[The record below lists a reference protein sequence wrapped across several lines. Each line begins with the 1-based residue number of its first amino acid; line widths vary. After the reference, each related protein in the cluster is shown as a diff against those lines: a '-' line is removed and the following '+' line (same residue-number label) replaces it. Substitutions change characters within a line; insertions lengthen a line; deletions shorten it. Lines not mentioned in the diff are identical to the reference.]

1 MSTIFFIGQ
10 NPATGNQT
18 LYSVTAGTLGSIMD
32 SFNPDKDIVEQ
43 IWQKRYVFLNAT
55 YFDSMKEHAREL
67 TDSSVVPRGTAD
79 KSVVKCRNLKT
90 DDVKVRFLR
99 NSISQYK
106 RESDISLLLKIEEC
120 EHEFTLLTQAEPIQ
134 LRPDARHIQEL
145 FKIDG
150 DINIYKA
157 SDVVSTSTGGNIIAW
172 RVGSYNGHS
181 IITLEN
187 SPDAQKYVLVSE
199 DVIVGVANAVP
210 SEFDANAVSVNAQL
224 TVGDVQKDCL
234 VRDNEN
240 VHEPLG
246 AHTTHEVLRQ
256 WKTYFELS
264 LSNDSGTVV
273 VNIDGCHVDY
283 NVYAAK
289 PLQYIELTQRVEIE
303 GSLSSIGSR
312 WKVESMDENG
322 IVPEINIFTPDV
334 KETITNYDSFIFVN
348 DNPCIALQ
356 DTTVTVTQSVMLR
369 PSYSLENNEG
379 RSFGKLPVGSVHT
392 ADMVV
397 YDKSGRAWFHITSDE
412 PIELEQSEGI
422 FTRRGWVN
430 GKASDGNY
438 IFSEIE
444 PTVVD
449 DHNVRVKECT
459 YITVKQDLGPVEGSP
474 LVGNAYVMVESLQA
488 VTAEDGEP
496 HDLSYGDKV
505 QLVRLFTNKFQFM
518 HNGVMCE
525 LPEASLD
532 VDVRRE
538 VTGIFEP
545 FVADDNMLS
554 FDGDYLCVIRG
565 EELHNIIAFVE
576 DDYIDST
583 DDVIFRETL
592 YGDSHVFKIL
602 GDGIHGSYRYVKLLE
617 GDEEEGSTYIA
628 KYSEI
633 LIPTRYE
640 LAEGDRLKNFTPN
653 DISLKRTPFHGASE
667 SEFVPAGTTLDLSS
681 AFGVTLNTNWGIGV
695 DDNKYTDAPLYEE
708 IHDPNFDNAREV
720 FFFGNTVNLSPVAF
734 YDNDG
739 VETGWVSNDSLVFNI
754 RSDGH
759 ILSNLTAINY
769 ARICTAGDPQ
779 NIVFGDAISD
789 QYPDRILIH
798 DSFNGYYLADA
809 NAKIHSYNL
818 QSEYQ
823 DSYMMLG
830 SVDVLD
836 FNNHREESCTNGCVV
851 TVTGG
856 FQNVERSEN
865 FDPWFADINCLH
877 VPGIDEFRM
886 ADKSKFVDSLGFED
900 TNCFVLIHKYAD
912 LTESEFGNY
921 ITEQELGDNSFE
933 VSIDPCSG
941 TDSYTVS
948 KYFYCGMSAS
958 GTDCI
963 LPVSTYETKQVM
975 AGLVANMVRKIRV
988 DADNEV
994 FYISDDGYAYPAS
1007 ILSAIGQVTTITRFD
1022 SPKNVWV
1029 TKDST
1034 VVSTHMNPSITSDAP
1049 SNIMIRQARS
1059 LSGIAEVA
1067 EQERDPH
1074 GFFLKLLGSSSQN
1087 LQGSDT
1093 ILLAEING
1101 EEVYI
1106 DIVEDGDD
1114 IYVVEVTDENLK
1126 TVFVGNADE
1135 TTTVAGIDST
1145 DGEIAES
1152 DAFDYYTAV
1161 LHAGDIVTF
1170 TKSFM
1175 GVNEKVYLFVK
1186 EGNGVIHS
1194 AKASRLASDFIDI
1207 QDMGQ
1212 DAPQYYFKDR
1222 SSVLAPMT
1230 YQLNGE
1236 NISEA
1241 ELNSVD
1247 KRAIM
1252 LANVNNPYM
1261 VYIAPGVATD
1271 AYRSARVSLHQPLVL
1286 NNDGTVDVT
1295 AYMYLIPNGRMIPKY
1310 SASYNGL
1317 LYYGF
1322 ELGVTTNTE
1331 VIGEVI
1337 VWAAPISLD
1346 QVIPATMEDCDLQV
1360 FPRVVFSLYSDYS
1373 LSSSRTDYAVGVIE
1387 GHESIDSFQEFHLDK
1402 SVTQNG
1408 NVTFYR
1414 ISQDSG
1420 IFSGKYIPSDMVHYV
1435 IEDVTE
1441 NLQLFHKKDPQFNIV
1456 SPISL
1461 GTLPVIAHSLYM
1473 TPTRKFTAN
1482 MNANGVHTLY
1492 EVTVTLS
1499 GNDGVPSVHK
1509 AWIYDTDCYIVQ
1521 VPSEAESINDE
1532 TVTVHA
1538 NANAYLWDAADA
1550 PVMHVFAE
1558 EQTFNDFS
1566 VVSDENGDRYI
1577 CVEMA
1582 RSELNNADSHITVD
1596 DPMTPDVN
1604 ESTEALRVFIP
1615 ASDVTRNTQGSG
1627 NTFLDVADFDVY
1639 IGTQQ
1644 ASIPLSK
1651 ADGSGESLSSEE
1663 ESALLE
1669 YLDSRQNV
1677 AHIDAAYVD
1686 ENDRVV
1692 MYRISSE
1699 SSPVEHYACI
1709 NIQELGEDWIMN
1721 RTVVPLTGQD
1731 AVVVDSQE
1739 DEGDSVGEILTVL
1752 WKFTTTEEDAEFF
1765 DCGVAV
1771 PVDDEHGSEEI
1782 VRIVEV

>member
-210 SEFDANAVSVNAQL
+210 YEFDANAVSVNAQL

-334 KETITNYDSFIFVN
+334 KETITNYDAFKFVN
-348 DNPCIALQ
+348 DNPCIPLQ
-356 DTTVTVTQSVMLR
+356 NTTVTVTQSVLLR
-369 PSYSLENNEG
+369 PSFSLEENEG
-379 RSFGKLPVGSVHT
+379 RNFGKLPVGAVYD

-397 YDKSGRAWFHITSDE
+397 YDGGGRAWFHITSDT
-412 PIELEQSEGI
+412 PIELEQSAGI
-422 FTRRGWVN
+422 ATRRGWVN

-444 PTVVD
+444 PTVID
-449 DHNVRVKECT
+449 DRNVRVKECT
-459 YITVKQDLGPVEGSP
+459 YITVKQDLGPVEGELLS
-474 LVGNAYVMVESLQA
+474 GNAYAMSDVQA

-496 HDLSYGDKV
+496 HALVYGDKV
-505 QLVRLFTNKFQFM
+505 QLVKAFTNKFQFN
-518 HNGVMCE
+518 HNGVLCE
-525 LPEASLD
+525 LPIDKLG
-532 VDVRRE
+532 VDIRKE
-538 VTGIFEP
+538 LEP
-545 FVADDNMLS
+545 DFQPYSDFLPPNHNLLQ
-554 FDGDYLCVIRG
+554 FDGEFLCTLKG
-565 EELHNIIAFVE
+565 ESLQCVKAFVE
-576 DDYIDST
+576 DDFIEST
-583 DDVIFRETL
+583 DDVVFGEQLSGT
-592 YGDSHVFKIL
+592 HVFTVL
-602 GDGIHGSYRYVKLLE
+602 GCMYHGSYHYLQLRE
-617 GDEEEGSTYIA
+617 GDEEEGITCVANVSDLDFA
-628 KYSEI
+628 R
-633 LIPTRYE
+633 RYD
-640 LAEGDRLKNFTPN
+640 LPSDLLVVNFTPN
-653 DISLKRTPFHGASE
+653 DISLKRTPFPGASE
-667 SEFVPAGTTLDLSS
+667 TGVVPAGTTLDLAD
-681 AFGVTLNTNWGIGV
+681 AFSVSLHNSFWGIGL
-695 DDNKYTDAPLYEE
+695 DEGRFTDAQLYEKYYPIPNSECKIFTQQVSCTPCVQYKDGDSVTDWMDRAGVHDKE
-708 IHDPNFDNAREV
+708 ISEKGLFVGVESLYCVQKTVESWDVSEDGILCWYDARTNMCRIPHDHAYFRTDFSNTPCIVLGGSIMAYRAWNSTAMDFSVEE
-720 FFFGNTVNLSPVAF
+720 NTVFGSIYEYLKVDPTGIHYVKDDSMTEYYADGPVMALIPWSATTSQCEVYLPNGENASQGVVTIVSMYKF
-734 YDNDG
+734 YDVSEDNEYFTNEDLGTHALKVIESGTAGTFIVCRYYVKTRTACGDDG
-739 VETGWVSNDSLVFNI
+739 VMPIE
-754 RSDGH
+754 
-759 ILSNLTAINY
+759 
-769 ARICTAGDPQ
+769 
-779 NIVFGDAISD
+779 
-789 QYPDRILIH
+789 
-798 DSFNGYYLADA
+798 
-809 NAKIHSYNL
+809 
-818 QSEYQ
+818 
-823 DSYMMLG
+823 
-830 SVDVLD
+830 
-836 FNNHREESCTNGCVV
+836 
-851 TVTGG
+851 
-856 FQNVERSEN
+856 
-865 FDPWFADINCLH
+865 
-877 VPGIDEFRM
+877 
-886 ADKSKFVDSLGFED
+886 
-900 TNCFVLIHKYAD
+900 
-912 LTESEFGNY
+912 
-921 ITEQELGDNSFE
+921 
-933 VSIDPCSG
+933 
-941 TDSYTVS
+941 
-948 KYFYCGMSAS
+948 
-958 GTDCI
+958 
-963 LPVSTYETKQVM
+963 TYETKDVES
-975 AGLVANMVRKIRV
+975 GVIPNFVKKLTVRLHGPSFAS
-988 DADNEV
+988 DEV
-994 FYISDDGYAYPAS
+994 FYISDDGYAYPEN
-1007 ILSAIGQVTTITRFD
+1007 ILEETDEPAIIRF
-1022 SPKNVWV
+1022 SEPKYVWV
-1029 TKDST
+1029 TKDPT
-1034 VVSTHMNPSITSDAP
+1034 VEGVDDNPAFSGGEHTEIK
-1049 SNIMIRQARS
+1049 IRQDSS
-1059 LSGIAEVA
+1059 LSGITNAPYET
-1067 EQERDPH
+1067 RDPH
-1074 GFFLKLLGSSSQN
+1074 GFFLKLLGSTVQN
-1087 LQGSDT
+1087 IQDSNA

-1101 EEVYI
+1101 QEVFI
-1106 DIVEDGDD
+1106 DIKDEENETV
-1114 IYVVEVTDENLK
+1114 YVVEVANEDLK
-1126 TVFVGNADE
+1126 TVFVGNPDE
-1135 TTTVAGIDST
+1135 TPSVEGIDTT

-1152 DAFDYYTAV
+1152 DAFDYYTPI

-1175 GVNEKVYLFVK
+1175 GVNGKVYLFVN

-1194 AKASRLASDFIDI
+1194 VKASRLASDFIDI

-1212 DAPQYYFKDR
+1212 DAPQFYLEGMTGIRY
-1222 SSVLAPMT
+1222 SSGGYIPTMM
-1230 YQLNGE
+1230 YSFNGE
-1236 NISEA
+1236 AIPSYNHH
-1241 ELNSVD
+1241 SVD

-1252 LANVNNPYM
+1252 LPGEALL
-1261 VYIAPGVATD
+1261 YIAPGVHTD
-1271 AYRSARVSLHQPLVL
+1271 AYRSARVSLRQPLVVDE
-1286 NNDGTVDVT
+1286 NGCVDVG
-1295 AYMYLIPNGRMIPKY
+1295 AYDFRLSFERITPKHKAVYDSVTYYAFTIDVITGGANGGDLIG
-1310 SASYNGL
+1310 STL
-1317 LYYGF
+1317 
-1322 ELGVTTNTE
+1322 
-1331 VIGEVI
+1331 
-1337 VWAAPISLD
+1337 VWAKQDNLVPIT
-1346 QVIPATMEDCDLQV
+1346 PAVFEDCNLRA
-1360 FPRVVFSLYSDYS
+1360 FPKQSTNLYPDYS
-1373 LSSSRTDYAVGVIE
+1373 VASPYLLFGVHGDSFDASR
-1387 GHESIDSFQEFHLDK
+1387 FQEFVLDK
-1402 SVTQNG
+1402 IVKQNG
-1408 NVTFYR
+1408 VVTFYR
-1414 ISQDSG
+1414 VAESSG
-1420 IFSGKYIPSDMVHYV
+1420 IYSGSFIHQEDVCF

-1441 NLQLFHKKDPQFNIV
+1441 NVMLFHKKDTSFV

-1461 GTLPVIAHSLYM
+1461 SVVSVLAHSMYM
-1473 TPTRKFTAN
+1473 TPARKIVKELED
-1482 MNANGVHTLY
+1482 GLHTYY
-1492 EVTVTLS
+1492 EVFVTIS
-1499 GNDGVPSVHK
+1499 PTEIHAVWVKDDN
-1509 AWIYDTDCYIVQ
+1509 CYIVQ

-1550 PVMHVFAE
+1550 PVMHVFDE

-1615 ASDVTRNTQGSG
+1615 AADVTRNTQGSG

-1644 ASIPLSK
+1644 VSVPLSK

-1669 YLDSRQNV
+1669 YLNSRQNV

-1692 MYRISSE
+1692 MYRIATE

-1721 RTVVPLTGQD
+1721 RTVVHLTGQD

-1739 DEGDSVGEILTVL
+1739 DEGDSVGDILTVL

-1771 PVDDEHGSEEI
+1771 SVDDEHGAEEI

>member
-67 TDSSVVPRGTAD
+67 TDNTVVPRGTAD
-79 KSVVKCRNLKT
+79 KSVVKCRNIKT
-90 DDVKVRFLR
+90 DDVKVRFIR

-120 EHEFTLLTQAEPIQ
+120 ASDFTLFESSEQIQ
-134 LRPDARHIQEL
+134 LMPNARHIQEI
-145 FKIDG
+145 FITDG

-157 SDVVSTSTGGNIIAW
+157 SDVVSTTDGGNIIAW

-187 SPDAQKYVLVSE
+187 TPDAQKYVLVSE
-199 DVIVGVANAVP
+199 DVIVGVVDTIPAEFFDNAVP
-210 SEFDANAVSVNAQL
+210 VNAQL
-224 TVGDVQKDCL
+224 TVGDERKNCL
-234 VRDNEN
+234 VSGNEN
-240 VHEPLG
+240 VHAPLD

-273 VNIDGCHVDY
+273 VNIDGCHVNY

-334 KETITNYDSFIFVN
+334 KETITNYDAFKLVN
-348 DNPCIALQ
+348 DNPCISLQ
-356 DTTVTVTQSVMLR
+356 NTTVTVTQSVLLR
-369 PSYSLENNEG
+369 PSFSLEENEG
-379 RSFGKLPVGSVHT
+379 RNFGKLPVGAVYD

-397 YDKSGRAWFHITSDE
+397 YDGGGRAWFHITSDT
-412 PIELEQSEGI
+412 PIELEQSAGI

-430 GKASDGNY
+430 GKASANY

-444 PTVVD
+444 PTVID
-449 DHNVRVKECT
+449 DRNVRVKECT
-459 YITVKQDLGPVEGSP
+459 YITVKQDLGPVDGEQLS
-474 LVGNAYVMVESLQA
+474 GNAYAMTEVHA
-488 VTAEDGEP
+488 VTVEDGEP
-496 HDLSYGDKV
+496 HELAYGDIV
-505 QLVRLFTNKFQFM
+505 QLVKAFSTKFQFT
-518 HNGVMCE
+518 HDGVLCE
-525 LPEASLD
+525 LPIASLG

-538 VTGIFEP
+538 CLPEFAA
-545 FVADDNMLS
+545 FVPDSENTLQI
-554 FDGDYLCVIRG
+554 GGEYLCAIKG
-565 EELHNIIAFVE
+565 ESLLCVKSFVE
-576 DDYIDST
+576 DDFVEST
-583 DDVIFRETL
+583 DDVITGEALT
-592 YGDSHVFKIL
+592 GNHVFQIL
-602 GDGIHGSYRYVKLLE
+602 GQFIHGSYRYVQLRE
-617 GDEEEGSTYIA
+617 GDEEEGITCVA
-628 KYSEI
+628 KYRDI
-633 LIPTRYE
+633 IIPSRYM
-640 LAEGDRLKNFTPN
+640 LAESDRLKNFTPN
-653 DISLKRTPFHGASE
+653 ELSLKKTPFIGAQE
-667 SEFVPAGTTLDLSS
+667 AELIPAGTTLDLSD
-681 AFGVTLNTNWGIGV
+681 AFGVSIDTTNWGIGL
-695 DDNKYTDAPLYEE
+695 DEGRFTDAQLYEKAYASDFLHCRVFGITVPGMRSVLYKDGDYVTE
-708 IHDPNFDNAREV
+708 WSSQDAVEYNIQPNGCLEDDMNLTCVRKTQELWDVNEHGILCQLYKSGHEVEHLRIPIADNNVYFHNGGSDRKHIVLGGTLSAYSSWNGEGVEV
-720 FFFGNTVNLSPVAF
+720 EENCVFVDFTYWILIEGETINNLAPTLMEYNTSDGFTRLIRGSESSPVAVYNLADSSAIQGIGSIVMMF
-734 YDNDG
+734 MFSEVNEDDEYFTEGDLGTHALRVIGSDSNMHKVCRYYVKTRTACGDDG
-739 VETGWVSNDSLVFNI
+739 VMPIE
-754 RSDGH
+754 
-759 ILSNLTAINY
+759 
-769 ARICTAGDPQ
+769 
-779 NIVFGDAISD
+779 
-789 QYPDRILIH
+789 
-798 DSFNGYYLADA
+798 
-809 NAKIHSYNL
+809 
-818 QSEYQ
+818 
-823 DSYMMLG
+823 
-830 SVDVLD
+830 
-836 FNNHREESCTNGCVV
+836 
-851 TVTGG
+851 
-856 FQNVERSEN
+856 
-865 FDPWFADINCLH
+865 
-877 VPGIDEFRM
+877 
-886 ADKSKFVDSLGFED
+886 
-900 TNCFVLIHKYAD
+900 
-912 LTESEFGNY
+912 
-921 ITEQELGDNSFE
+921 
-933 VSIDPCSG
+933 
-941 TDSYTVS
+941 
-948 KYFYCGMSAS
+948 
-958 GTDCI
+958 
-963 LPVSTYETKQVM
+963 TYETKDVES
-975 AGLVANMVRKIRV
+975 GVIPNFVKKLTVRLHSPSYAS
-988 DADNEV
+988 DEV
-994 FYISDDGYAYPAS
+994 FYISDDGYAYPEN
-1007 ILSAIGQVTTITRFD
+1007 ILEETDAPAIIRF
-1022 SPKNVWV
+1022 SEPKYVWV
-1029 TKDST
+1029 TKDPT
-1034 VVSTHMNPSITSDAP
+1034 VEGVDDNPAFSGGEHTEIK
-1049 SNIMIRQARS
+1049 IRQDSS
-1059 LSGIAEVA
+1059 LSGITNAPYET
-1067 EQERDPH
+1067 RDPH
-1074 GFFLKLLGSSSQN
+1074 GFFLKLLGSTVQN
-1087 LQGSDT
+1087 IQDSNA

-1101 EEVYI
+1101 QEVFI
-1106 DIVEDGDD
+1106 DIMDEENENV
-1114 IYVVEVTDENLK
+1114 YVVEVTNEDLK
-1126 TVFVGNADE
+1126 TVFVGNPEE
-1135 TTTVAGIDST
+1135 TTSVEGIDTT

-1152 DAFDYYTAV
+1152 DAFDYYTQI

-1175 GVNEKVYLFVK
+1175 GVNGKVYLFVN

-1194 AKASRLASDFIDI
+1194 VKASRLASDFIDI

-1241 ELNSVD
+1241 DLTSVD

-1295 AYMYLIPNGRMIPKY
+1295 AYMYLIPNGRMTPKY

-1373 LSSSRTDYAVGVIE
+1373 LSSSRTDYAVGVME
-1387 GHESIDSFQEFHLDK
+1387 GHEPIDRFQEFHLDK
-1402 SVTQNG
+1402 SVIQNG
-1408 NVTFYR
+1408 GITFYR

-1441 NLQLFHKKDPQFNIV
+1441 NIQLFHKKDPQFAIV

-1582 RSELNNADSHITVD
+1582 RSEMNHADSHITVD

-1615 ASDVTRNTQGSG
+1615 AADVTRNTQGSG

-1639 IGTQQ
+1639 IGTQRE
-1644 ASIPLSK
+1644 SITLSK

-1663 ESALLE
+1663 ESALIQ

-1692 MYRISSE
+1692 MYRIASE

-1709 NIQELGEDWIMN
+1709 NIQELDEDWIMN

-1731 AVVVDSQE
+1731 AVVVDSE
-1739 DEGDSVGEILTVL
+1739 DDEGESVGDILTVL

-1771 PVDDEHGSEEI
+1771 SVDDEDGTEEI
-1782 VRIVEV
+1782 VKIIEV